1 MTMAPWVLA
10 ALLVA
15 GVAESLATPA
25 QQAIFVQLG
34 RRGGMGSLMGLN
46 AMGNAIGFLS
56 GSLVGAFVKDALGIE
71 AVFTFA
77 GVITAGGAAIFV
89 VLMSR
94 SDEEIQAPSR

>member
-1 MTMAPWVLA
+1 M
-10 ALLVA
+10 
-15 GVAESLATPA
+15 
-25 QQAIFVQLG
+25 
-34 RRGGMGSLMGLN
+34 
-46 AMGNAIGFLS
+46 
-56 GSLVGAFVKDALGIE
+56 KDALGIE